1 MDAETRRKLADV
13 EKETQEQGDS
23 ELIQRVLKDCS
34 DFQQLQREVEEQ
46 SEVERKRALDE
57 VVNNQKAADERYR
70 AEVEDIR
77 NYQPM

>member
-46 SEVERKRALDE
+46 SKVERKRALDE
-57 VVNNQKAADERYR
+57 VVTNQKAADERYR
-70 AEVEDIR
+70 AEVEEIR
-77 NYQPM
+77 NYQPT

>member
-46 SEVERKRALDE
+46 SKVERKRALDE

-77 NYQPM
+77 NYQPT

>member
-77 NYQPM
+77 NYQPT

>member
-1 MDAETRRKLADV
+1 MDEETRRKLADV

-46 SEVERKRALDE
+46 SEAERKRALEE
-57 VVNNQKAADERYR
+57 VVNNQKAADEKYR
-70 AEVEDIR
+70 AEVEEIR
-77 NYQPM
+77 NYQPT

>member
-46 SEVERKRALDE
+46 SKVERKRALDE
-57 VVNNQKAADERYR
+57 VVSNQKAADERYR
-70 AEVEDIR
+70 AEVEEIR
-77 NYQPM
+77 NYQPT

>member
-1 MDAETRRKLADV
+1 MDVETRRKLADV

-77 NYQPM
+77 NYQPT